1 MIRILV
7 CFVTLFFCT
16 VPLSA
21 RTVELVLWPAVASE
35 AAKGYHLL
43 PTANEQTD
51 SDALPLYRKAVEL
64 LSQDVQKDK
73 INEWLKMPP
82 KDLPLEQVKS
92 ALGQF
97 RPTLELLKQAGLS
110 RRCNWPAADIDSPMG
125 DLNKYR
131 QAAFLLALEAR
142 LQMAQGL
149 SDQAFSSIGTG
160 IALARHLGKAPTLIH
175 GLVGVAIG
183 ALMCKQLEEVIQY
196 PDAPTFYWALQ
207 GLPKPLIDLNKQI
220 EQELANL
227 KKQSDPVLLKQQEE
241 QLKPGH
247 DRVRVIGKRFDRG
260 LAALQCIEAI
270 RLYPATHGG
279 KFPNQLSD
287 ITDVAVPDNPATGS
301 PFVFRRSG
309 VKASL
314 EGLSP
319 GDSQKEEVLRYEM
332 NLKE

>member
-196 PDAPTFYWALQ
+196 PDAPNLYWALQ